1 MLPFSPLSSR
11 CGPMAPPGSEDWT
24 QQEQETAGLPPLYT
38 KWQAAG
44 HAAELHIY
52 AKGGHGFGML
62 KKDLPSD
69 GWIERFGEWLAGQGF
84 LT

>member
-1 MLPFSPLSSR
+1 MDAAVQPVVIPH
-11 CGPMAPPGSEDWT
+11 
-24 QQEQETAGLPPLYT
+24 T

-62 KKDLPSD
+62 KKNLPSD
-69 GWIERFGEWLAGQGF
+69 HWIEHFGEWLRGEGF
-84 LT
+84 EG